1 MEIEIDL
8 SDFDYSQPLRKRE
21 IVDWDCLDYS
31 FDYRASV
38 LKRFPPG
45 YESIPGFDEIID
57 KIVDDVK
64 EISPLEEMEK
74 RIKEAER
81 YLEYEPIPL
90 GVGRGNEVEEKESE
104 LFSHDIYNGVNTNLS
119 ELKNSQ

>member
-8 SDFDYSQPLRKRE
+8 SDFDYSQPSRKRE
-21 IVDWDCLDYS
+21 IIDWDCLDYS
-31 FDYRASV
+31 FDYKASV

-45 YESIPGFDEIID
+45 YQSIPGFDEIID
-57 KIVDDVK
+57 KIIDDVK
-64 EISPLEEMEK
+64 QISPLEEMEK
-74 RIKEAER
+74 RIKEAEQ
-81 YLEYEPIPL
+81 YLEYEPIAP
-90 GVGRGNEVEEKESE
+90 RTD

>member
-1 MEIEIDL
+1 MEIEINLD
-8 SDFDYSQPLRKRE
+8 DFDYSQPLRKRE

-45 YESIPGFDEIID
+45 YQSIAGFDEIID

-64 EISPLEEMEK
+64 QISPLEEMEK
-74 RIKEAER
+74 RIKEAEQ
-81 YLEYEPIPL
+81 YLEYE
-90 GVGRGNEVEEKESE
+90 EEKESE

>member
-45 YESIPGFDEIID
+45 YQSIPGFDEIID

-74 RIKEAER
+74 RIKEAEQ

-90 GVGRGNEVEEKESE
+90 EDFAPRTE